1 MTILEL
7 REKIF
12 EETYLIKSH
21 AINHALKEGFDRRN
35 IIEAVSNG
43 KIIEIYEFENRL
55 LICGQ
60 TKLTDSI
67 TIYLHIVCEHSDDIF
82 VEIITAYIP
91 DEDLWLNPPFKR
103 RK

>member
-7 REKIF
+7 RKKIF

-21 AINHALKEGFDRRN
+21 AIIHALKESFDRQN
-35 IIEAVSNG
+35 IIEAILTG
-43 KIIEIYEFENRL
+43 KIIENYEFENRL

-60 TKLTDSI
+60 TKLTDSV
-67 TIYLHIVCEHSDDIF
+67 TVYLHIVCEYADDIF

-91 DEDLWLNPPFKR
+91 DESLWKNPPFKR